1 MRFMPHLSFCLMAA
15 LAAAP
20 ALADKGTDPVLV
32 PPSGIIGITNNVMLG
47 SDFWIKQSSQPD
59 SVLLD
64 AAEIGSRN
72 ANLLKVDA
80 SMHDLHA
87 VPAQIDRATVTGWI
101 NDLSQYP
108 KRKLY
113 DVKGQPVPDSLRDQL
128 ANALALDAVPA
139 QQATR
144 YGMIVQRAALRTF
157 PTDTR
162 VFTSNDDTDIDRF
175 QETAEFP
182 GTPVLIAHASR
193 DGRWL
198 FVVSPRYA
206 AWTHRENVAEG
217 TASEVLGY
225 AGRMPHRV
233 VTGGTI
239 RTVFTP
245 EQPAVSQLQLDMGI
259 AVPMLSDLPPDQ
271 PVNGQSP
278 YASYTVDLPIR
289 QADGKLAFSPALIQ
303 RIADTQDD
311 YLPLTEA
318 NIIRQAFKFLGERYG
333 WGHDYD
339 GRDCSGFVSDVYRSM
354 GVQMPRN
361 TSKQAIS
368 PGFTHQA
375 FGDKDSHDAR
385 LKAAM
390 ALKVGDLVYIPGH
403 VMMVIGK
410 LDGEPYVIHDTGGI
424 SYRDGK
430 GGMRRV
436 KLNEVSVTPLLPLMY
451 DDKHTYVD
459 RMTSI
464 VHVRP

>member
-1 MRFMPHLSFCLMAA
+1 MPRLTLCLMLAI
-15 LAAAP
+15 AAAP
-20 ALADKGTDPVLV
+20 ALADKAPTTLPV
-32 PPSGIIGITNNVMLG
+32 PPSGIIGIANNAMLAP
-47 SDFWIKQSSQPD
+47 DFWIRQSAQPD
-59 SVLLD
+59 RVLLD
-64 AAEIGSRN
+64 AGEIAQRN

-87 VPAQIDRATVTGWI
+87 LPAQLDRATVTGWI
-101 NDLSQYP
+101 TDLSQYP
-108 KRKLY
+108 RRKLY
-113 DVKGQPVPDSLRDQL
+113 DAKGQPVPDSLRDQL
-128 ANALALDAVPA
+128 TDALALDAVPA
-139 QQATR
+139 QQASR
-144 YGMIVQRAALRTF
+144 YGMIVRRAALRTF

-182 GTPVLIAHASR
+182 GTPVLIAHTSR

-217 TASEVLGY
+217 TSTEVLAY
-225 AGRMPHRV
+225 AGRTPRRI
-233 VTGGTI
+233 VTGGTV

-259 AVPMLSDLPPDQ
+259 AVPVLSDLPPDQ

-278 YASYTVDLPIR
+278 YASYAVELPIR

-303 RIADTQDD
+303 RNADTQDD

-339 GRDCSGFVSDVYRSM
+339 GRDCSGFVSDVYRSL

-375 FGDKDSHDAR
+375 FGEKDSHDAR

-430 GGMRRV
+430 GLRGV

-451 DDKHTYVD
+451 DDTHTYVD